1 MGGPASS
8 AARLYLTA
16 VTTAG
21 DAIKS
26 EDDAAA
32 AAVAVSKAAAVN
44 VDTGDGADEAAAEAA
59 AGRLP
64 PPLLFWVPSSIWIR
78 LVRIWSW

>member
-1 MGGPASS
+1 
-8 AARLYLTA
+8 

-32 AAVAVSKAAAVN
+32 AAVAVSKVAIN
-44 VDTGDGADEAAAEAA
+44 VDTGDGADEAAVEAA
-59 AGRLP
+59 AGRSP
-64 PPLLFWVPSSIWIR
+64 PPLLFLFDLDKIS
-78 LVRIWSW
+78 